1 MANVTGIVQRK
12 NGKPT
17 RNGKM
22 MYSIQVDGNWY
33 GGMFDDPGCNEGD
46 TVSFE
51 SSQNGNFIN
60 VQKGTLQVVQNNAP
74 SQAPAQQGQTGG
86 QGGNRDE
93 YWNSRAKADEARQV
107 SIVYQSSRK
116 DAIEVAKAMIENDLV
131 AQPAKKGDKYDWF
144 VGLVD
149 VLTDRF
155 HKDVTDMGEYGQRT
169 GQYDITGDEGPQDD
183 GGFGDS

>member
-1 MANVTGIVQRK
+1 MANIQGVVARK
-12 NGKPT
+12 LEKPT
-17 RNGKM
+17 RNGKV
-22 MYSIQVDGNWY
+22 MYTIQVDGNYY
-33 GGMFDDPGCNEGD
+33 GGMFDDPGCKEGD

-51 SSQNGNFIN
+51 SSQNGNFNN
-60 VQKGTLQVVQNNAP
+60 VQKGTLQVVQNNNPAP
-74 SQAPAQQGQTGG
+74 QAQAGGNG

-131 AQPAKKGDKYDWF
+131 SQPTKKGDKYDWF

-155 HKDVTDMGEYGQRT
+155 HKDVADMGEYGQRT
-169 GQYDITGDEGPQDD
+169 GQYDIVGDEEQGQDD
-183 GGFGDS
+183 GFGDS